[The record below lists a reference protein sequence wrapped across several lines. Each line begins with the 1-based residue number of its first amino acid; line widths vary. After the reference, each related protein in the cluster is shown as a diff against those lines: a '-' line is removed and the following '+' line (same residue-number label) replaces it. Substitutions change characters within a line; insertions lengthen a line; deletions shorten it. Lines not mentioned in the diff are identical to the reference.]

1 MGGLHQ
7 SALDPGSLEF
17 ISKTV
22 VPSSGSNTVVDITS
36 GISNDGIYKIIG
48 EMKFGTSNTS
58 MQTQLFLNGSSTVNT
73 MSIYSYRV
81 FRDLAPTGYA
91 YNSYS
96 SFHSHSQNPYKFFN
110 FEMIFSTADPAYVH
124 IRGVSLYPDYF
135 SFSEL
140 NGGLNS
146 SYATGYKISGIRFA
160 NQAGDVLNNSKILLY
175 KFKES

>member
-1 MGGLHQ
+1 
-7 SALDPGSLEF
+7 
-17 ISKTV
+17 
-22 VPSSGSNTVVDITS
+22 
-36 GISNDGIYKIIG
+36 
-48 EMKFGTSNTS
+48 
-58 MQTQLFLNGSSTVNT
+58 
-73 MSIYSYRV
+73 
-81 FRDLAPTGYA
+81 
-91 YNSYS
+91 
-96 SFHSHSQNPYKFFN
+96 
-110 FEMIFSTADPAYVH
+110 MIFSTADPAYVH